1 MSEPGEKHV
10 DAVQRVE
17 HTSTA
22 ALSVKSNDS
31 HVNDKSADAADAAQA
46 QQIAAQWVDGTPE
59 EKRLKRKLD
68 WRILPCT
75 WVLYLLGYLDRAN
88 IGNAKTGGLQSDFG
102 LTSSQYS
109 IIVLAFFISYLVFEV
124 PANMILTR
132 VRPSV
137 FLPGLGLVWGT
148 FAALMGATQNWSQVA
163 GLRFLLGFA
172 EAGFA
177 PGCAFFLS
185 SWYRKYELATRYA
198 FLYTSVPIAGAISG
212 LLAGVI
218 TDHMDG
224 AGGLSGWRW
233 LFILEGLA
241 SVVASV
247 IIFFL
252 MPDYPSNSKR
262 FLNEEES
269 ILACNRLAADGIG
282 LTQGRGVE
290 HIPHWTA
297 FKMTCVDWRVWAQCL
312 LFVLVTG
319 SQTMQYFIPTLV
331 KSFGWTGPVGQYHT
345 IPAYMAALV
354 YVVACCWLADK
365 YKAKWQFI
373 CGLSAVGCVLFIAVT
388 ALQDKMAQYVLT
400 IFAFGTIYGCSPL
413 VKTWVSDVIPQPA
426 AKRAIAIALINA
438 IGNASSIYSSW
449 LWPDKD
455 APRYIP
461 GFATT
466 TTWLGVLCICTAIFA
481 YFFKKYPIERK
492 DHAEVIAAELRARRE
507 GRQPDENI

>member
-1 MSEPGEKHV
+1 MSPAEK
-10 DAVQRVE
+10 DASLKQDVE
-17 HTSTA
+17 HI
-22 ALSVKSNDS
+22 SVKSS
-31 HVNDKSADAADAAQA
+31 EKEVNFHADIADA
-46 QQIAAQWVDGTPE
+46 QQIAAQWVDGTDE
-59 EKRLKRKLD
+59 EKRLLRKLD

-88 IGNAKTGGLQSDFG
+88 ISNAKTGGLEDDFG

-109 IIVLAFFISYLVFEV
+109 IMVLLFFVSYLIFEV

-137 FLPGLGLVWGT
+137 FLPGLGLIWGT
-148 FAALMGATQNWSQVA
+148 FAALMGATQNWTQLA
-163 GLRFLLGFA
+163 GMRFLLGFA

-185 SWYRKYELATRYA
+185 SWYRRYELATRYA
-198 FLYTSVPIAGAISG
+198 VLYTSVPIAGAVSG

-224 AGGLSGWRW
+224 ISGLPGWRW
-233 LFILEGLA
+233 LFILEGIA
-241 SVVASV
+241 SICAAVA
-247 IIFFL
+247 IYFL
-252 MPDYPSNSKR
+252 MPDYPSNSRR
-262 FLNEEES
+262 FLSEEES
-269 ILACNRLAADGIG
+269 ILACNRLAVDGIG
-282 LTQGRGVE
+282 LTQGSGAE
-290 HIPHWTA
+290 HIPHWVA
-297 FKMTCVDWRVWAQCL
+297 FKMTCSDWRVWAQCF

-331 KSFGWTGPVGQYHT
+331 ESFGWTGPSGQYHT

-354 YVVACCWLADK
+354 YVVVCCWLADK
-365 YKAKWQFI
+365 YKLKWQFI
-373 CGLSAVGCVLFIAVT
+373 SGLSGFGCVLFIAVINVR
-388 ALQDKMAQYVLT
+388 DKMAQYVLT
-400 IFAFGTIYGCSPL
+400 IFAFGTIYACSPL
-413 VKTWVSDVIPQPA
+413 VKTWVADVIPQPA
-426 AKRAIAIALINA
+426 AKRSIAIALINA

-466 TTWLGVLCICTAIFA
+466 TSWLGILCICAAVFA
-481 YFFKKYPIERK
+481 YFFKKHPVERI
-492 DHAEVIAAELRARRE
+492 DHATAIAGELRARRE
-507 GRQPDENI
+507 AQGGDMKA

>member
-1 MSEPGEKHV
+1 MSTPNEKEASLDHHV
-10 DAVQRVE
+10 ERLSSEKDGDLDGKYAAAEAHHIV
-17 HTSTA
+17 TS
-22 ALSVKSNDS
+22 
-31 HVNDKSADAADAAQA
+31 
-46 QQIAAQWVDGTPE
+46 WVDGTPE
-59 EKRLKRKLD
+59 EKRLVRKLD
-68 WRILPCT
+68 WRILPCC
-75 WVLYLLGYLDRAN
+75 WVLYLLGFLDRAN
-88 IGNAKTGGLQSDFG
+88 VGNAKTGGLEEDFN

-109 IIVLAFFISYLVFEV
+109 IIVLVFFISYLVFEV

-148 FAALMGATQNWSQVA
+148 FAALMGATQNWSQLA
-163 GLRFLLGFA
+163 GMRFLLGFA

-177 PGCAFFLS
+177 PCCAFFLS
-185 SWYRKYELATRYA
+185 SWYRRYELATRFA
-198 FLYTSVPIAGAISG
+198 LLYTSVPLAGAISG

-218 TDHMDG
+218 TDHMDDV
-224 AGGLSGWRW
+224 GGLPGWRW

-241 SVVASV
+241 SIVASV
-247 IIFFL
+247 AIYFL

-269 ILACNRLAADGIG
+269 LLACNRLAVDGIA
-282 LTQGRGVE
+282 LTQGTGAE
-290 HIPHWTA
+290 KIPHWVA
-297 FKMTCVDWRVWAQCL
+297 FKMTCSDWRVWAQCF

-331 KSFGWTGPVGQYHT
+331 ESFGWTGPTGQYHT

-354 YVVACCWLADK
+354 YVVSACYLADR
-365 YKAKWQFI
+365 YKRKWQFI
-373 CGLSAVGCVLFIAVT
+373 CGLSAIGCILFIAVAT
-388 ALQDKMAQYVLT
+388 LPPSQKTAQYVLT

-426 AKRAIAIALINA
+426 AKRAIAIALINS

-466 TTWLGVLCICTAIFA
+466 TSWLGVLSVCTAVFA
-481 YFFKKYPIERK
+481 YFFNKYPAQRA
-492 DHAEVIAAELRARRE
+492 DHASVMGGELR
-507 GRQPDENI
+507 GRAGVEEKGGEKA

>member
-1 MSEPGEKHV
+1 MSIPNEKEASLDHHV
-10 DAVQRVE
+10 ERLSSEKDA
-17 HTSTA
+17 
-22 ALSVKSNDS
+22 
-31 HVNDKSADAADAAQA
+31 AADAHN
-46 QQIAAQWVDGTPE
+46 ISTSWVNGTPE
-59 EKRLKRKLD
+59 EKRLVRKLD
-68 WRILPCT
+68 WRILPCC
-75 WVLYLLGYLDRAN
+75 WVLYLLGFLDRAN
-88 IGNAKTGGLQSDFG
+88 VGNAKTGGMEDDFN
-102 LTSSQYS
+102 LSSNQYS
-109 IIVLAFFISYLVFEV
+109 IIVLVFFISYLVFEV

-148 FAALMGATQNWSQVA
+148 FAALMGATQNWSQLA
-163 GLRFLLGFA
+163 GMRFLLGFA

-185 SWYRKYELATRYA
+185 SWYRRYELATRYA
-198 FLYTSVPIAGAISG
+198 LLYTSVPLAGAISG

-218 TDHMDG
+218 TDHMDDV
-224 AGGLSGWRW
+224 GGLPGWRW

-241 SVVASV
+241 SVVAS
-247 IIFFL
+247 IAIYFL

-262 FLNEEES
+262 FLSEEES
-269 ILACNRLAADGIG
+269 LLACNRLAADGIG
-282 LTQGRGVE
+282 LTQGTGAE
-290 HIPHWTA
+290 KIPHWVA
-297 FKMTCVDWRVWAQCL
+297 FKMTCSDWRVWAQCF

-331 KSFGWTGPVGQYHT
+331 ESFGWTGPTGQYHT

-354 YVVACCWLADK
+354 YVVGACYLADR
-365 YKAKWQFI
+365 YKRKWQFI
-373 CGLSAVGCVLFIAVT
+373 CALSGIGCILFIAVAT
-388 ALQDKMAQYVLT
+388 LDQSQKTAQYVLT

-426 AKRAIAIALINA
+426 AKRAVAIALINS
-438 IGNASSIYSSW
+438 IGNASSIYSTW

-466 TTWLGVLCICTAIFA
+466 TSWLGVLCVCTAVFA
-481 YFFKKYPIERK
+481 YFFNKYPVVRAE
-492 DHAEVIAAELRARRE
+492 HAEVMAGELRGRAEEKE
-507 GRQPDENI
+507 GVEKA

>member
-1 MSEPGEKHV
+1 MSSEKNTQSP
-10 DAVQRVE
+10 DQRVE
-17 HTSTA
+17 RASVHTSDGNEN
-22 ALSVKSNDS
+22 LKP
-31 HVNDKSADAADAAQA
+31 DAAHVAEAQA
-46 QQIAAQWVDGTPE
+46 FAATWVDGTDE
-59 EKRLKRKLD
+59 EKRLRRKLD

-75 WVLYLLGYLDRAN
+75 WTLYLLGFLDRAN
-88 IGNAKTGGLQSDFG
+88 IGNAKTGGLERDFG

-109 IIVLAFFISYLVFEV
+109 IIVLVFFISYLVFEV

-148 FAALMGATQNWSQVA
+148 FAALMGATQNWHQLA
-163 GLRFLLGFA
+163 GMRFLLGFA

-185 SWYRKYELATRYA
+185 SWYRKYELATRFA
-198 FLYTSVPIAGAISG
+198 FLYTSVPIAGAVSG
-212 LLAGVI
+212 LLAGLI
-218 TDHMDG
+218 TEHMEG
-224 AGGLSGWRW
+224 IAGLPGWRW

-241 SVVASV
+241 SVVAAM
-247 IIFFL
+247 IIFFF
-252 MPDYPSNSKR
+252 MPDYPSTSKR
-262 FLNEEES
+262 FLTEEES
-269 ILACNRLAADGIG
+269 ILACNRLAVDGIG
-282 LTQGRGVE
+282 LTQGSGVE

-297 FKMTCVDWRVWAQCL
+297 FKMTVRDWRVWAQCL

-331 KSFGWTGPVGQYHT
+331 NSFGWTGPQGQYHT

-354 YVVACCWLADK
+354 YVVACCWLADR
-365 YKAKWQFI
+365 YRAKWQFI
-373 CGLSAVGCVLFIAVT
+373 CGLSGLGCILFICVT
-388 ALQDKMAQYVLT
+388 TIQSRMAQYVLT

-438 IGNASSIYSSW
+438 IGNASSIYATW
-449 LWPDKD
+449 LWPKEH
-455 APRYIP
+455 APRYVP

-466 TTWLGVLCICTAIFA
+466 TSWLGLLCVCA
-481 YFFKKYPIERK
+481 YGFSRLFKKYPVERM
-492 DHAEVIAAELRARRE
+492 DHASVMAGELRARRE
-507 GRQPDENI
+507 AAAGDP

>member
-1 MSEPGEKHV
+1 MAPSDDKN
-10 DAVQRVE
+10 ANQRLEYVPTNASARS
-17 HTSTA
+17 TSKDDIKAAAEMIEAQETA
-22 ALSVKSNDS
+22 TR
-31 HVNDKSADAADAAQA
+31 
-46 QQIAAQWVDGTPE
+46 WEDGTLE
-59 EKRLKRKLD
+59 EKKLVRKLD

-88 IGNAKTGGLQSDFG
+88 IGNAKTGGMEDDFK
-102 LTSSQYS
+102 LSSSQYS

-148 FAALMGATQNWSQVA
+148 FAALMGATNNWSQLA
-163 GLRFLLGFA
+163 GMRFLLGFA

-218 TDHMDG
+218 TEHMNG
-224 AGGLSGWRW
+224 VSGLPGWRW

-241 SVVASV
+241 SIVASI

-262 FLNEEES
+262 FLKEEEM
-269 ILACNRLAADGIG
+269 ILACNRLTVDGIA
-282 LTQGRGVE
+282 LTQGTGAKE
-290 HIPHWTA
+290 IPHWQA
-297 FKMTCVDWRVWAQCL
+297 FKMTCVDWRVWAQCF

-331 KSFGWTGPVGQYHT
+331 KSFGWKGAVGQYHT
-345 IPAYMAALV
+345 IPAYAAALV
-354 YVVACCWLADK
+354 YVVVSCWLADR
-365 YKAKWQFI
+365 YKNKWYFI
-373 CGLSAVGCVLFIAVT
+373 CALSGLGCVLFIAVT
-388 ALQDKMAQYVLT
+388 TVQDRITQYVLT

-426 AKRAIAIALINA
+426 AKRAIAIALINS
-438 IGNASSIYSSW
+438 IGNASSIYSTW

-466 TTWLGVLCICTAIFA
+466 TTWLGVLCISTAVFA
-481 YFFKKYPIERK
+481 YFFKKHPIEQV
-492 DHAEVIAAELRARRE
+492 DHAEAMAAELK
-507 GRQPDENI
+507 GRQEAQASGSKP

>member
-1 MSEPGEKHV
+1 MSHANEKEASLDHHV
-10 DAVQRVE
+10 ERLSSEKDAE
-17 HTSTA
+17 LDGKYA
-22 ALSVKSNDS
+22 AAEA
-31 HVNDKSADAADAAQA
+31 H
-46 QQIAAQWVDGTPE
+46 QIADSWVEGTRE
-59 EKRLKRKLD
+59 EKRLVRKLD
-68 WRILPCT
+68 WRILPCC
-75 WVLYLLGYLDRAN
+75 WVLYLLGFLDRAN
-88 IGNAKTGGLQSDFG
+88 VGNAKTGGMEDDFN

-109 IIVLAFFISYLVFEV
+109 IIVLVFFISYLVFEV

-148 FAALMGATQNWSQVA
+148 FAALMGATQNWSQLA
-163 GLRFLLGFA
+163 GMRFLLGFA

-185 SWYRKYELATRYA
+185 SWYRRYELATRFA
-198 FLYTSVPIAGAISG
+198 LLYTSVPLAGAISG

-224 AGGLSGWRW
+224 AAGLPGWRW
-233 LFILEGLA
+233 LFILEGVA
-241 SVVASV
+241 SVVASIV
-247 IIFFL
+247 IFFL

-262 FLNEEES
+262 FLSEEES
-269 ILACNRLAADGIG
+269 LLACNRLAVDGIG
-282 LTQGRGVE
+282 LTQGTGAE
-290 HIPHWTA
+290 QIPHWTA
-297 FKMTCVDWRVWAQCL
+297 FKMTVSDWRVWAQCF

-331 KSFGWTGPVGQYHT
+331 ESFGWTGPTGQYHT

-354 YVVACCWLADK
+354 YVVGACYLADR
-365 YKAKWQFI
+365 YKRKWQFI
-373 CGLSAVGCVLFIAVT
+373 CALSFIGCVLFIAVAT
-388 ALQDKMAQYVLT
+388 LPPSQRTAQYVLT

-413 VKTWVSDVIPQPA
+413 VKTWVSDVIPRPA
-426 AKRAIAIALINA
+426 AKRAIAIALINS
-438 IGNASSIYSSW
+438 IGNASSIYSTW

-466 TTWLGVLCICTAIFA
+466 TSWLGVLCVCTAVFA
-481 YFFKKYPIERK
+481 WFFRKYPVERAG
-492 DHAEVIAAELRARRE
+492 HAEIMAGELKGRAERGE
-507 GRQPDENI
+507 KVV

>member
-1 MSEPGEKHV
+1 MSPLGEKETNP
-10 DAVQRVE
+10 DQRVE
-17 HTSTA
+17 HVSTA
-22 ALSVKSNDS
+22 ASVRSSEADVSPGK
-31 HVNDKSADAADAAQA
+31 DAAADIAAA

-59 EKRLKRKLD
+59 EKRLVRKLD

-75 WVLYLLGYLDRAN
+75 WILYLLGFLDRAN
-88 IGNAKTGGLQSDFG
+88 IGNAKTGGLEEDFG

-109 IIVLAFFISYLVFEV
+109 IIVLVFFISYLVFEV

-148 FAALMGATQNWSQVA
+148 FAALMGATQNWGQLA
-163 GLRFLLGFA
+163 GMRFLLGFA

-185 SWYRKYELATRYA
+185 SWYRRYELATRFA
-198 FLYTSVPIAGAISG
+198 LLYTSVPIAGAVSG

-224 AGGLSGWRW
+224 ASGLPGWRW
-233 LFILEGLA
+233 LFILEGLGSIIA
-241 SVVASV
+241 AIV
-247 IIFFL
+247 IFFL

-262 FLNEEES
+262 FLDEEES
-269 ILACNRLAADGIG
+269 ILACNRLAVDGIG
-282 LTQGRGVE
+282 LTQGGGAE
-290 HIPHWTA
+290 KIPHWTA
-297 FKMTCVDWRVWAQCL
+297 FKMTCSDWRVWAQCF

-331 KSFGWTGPVGQYHT
+331 ASFGWTGPVGQYHT

-354 YVVACCWLADK
+354 YVVVCCWLADR
-365 YKAKWQFI
+365 YKRKWQFI
-373 CGLSAVGCVLFIAVT
+373 CGLSGLGCILFIAVT
-388 ALQDKMAQYVLT
+388 TVKDRMTQYVLT

-426 AKRAIAIALINA
+426 AKRAIAIALINS

-449 LWPDKD
+449 LWPKKD

-466 TTWLGVLCICTAIFA
+466 TSWLGVLCLCTAVFA
-481 YFFKKYPIERK
+481 YFFNKYPVERTN
-492 DHAEVIAAELRARRE
+492 HAEAMAAELRARRE
-507 GRQPDENI
+507 AQQADKA

>member
-1 MSEPGEKHV
+1 MSHAGEKSSLDQHV
-10 DAVQRVE
+10 EKVPMA
-17 HTSTA
+17 TA
-22 ALSVKSNDS
+22 DLAE
-31 HVNDKSADAADAAQA
+31 A
-46 QQIAAQWVDGTPE
+46 QQLATQWVDGTPE
-59 EKRLKRKLD
+59 EKRLVRKLD

-75 WVLYLLGYLDRAN
+75 WILYLLGFLDRAN
-88 IGNAKTGGLQSDFG
+88 VGNAKTGGMEDDFN

-109 IIVLAFFISYLVFEV
+109 IIVLVFFISYLIFEV

-137 FLPGLGLVWGT
+137 FLPGLALVWGT
-148 FAALMGATQNWSQVA
+148 FAALMGATQNWSQLA
-163 GLRFLLGFA
+163 GMRFLLGFA

-185 SWYRKYELATRYA
+185 SWYRRYELATRYA
-198 FLYTSVPIAGAISG
+198 LLYTSVPLAGATSG

-218 TDHMDG
+218 TDHMDNV
-224 AGGLSGWRW
+224 GGLPGWRW
-233 LFILEGLA
+233 LFILEGIA
-241 SVVASV
+241 SVVAAV
-247 IIFFL
+247 AIYFL
-252 MPDYPSNSKR
+252 MPDYPSTSRR
-262 FLNEEES
+262 FLSEEES
-269 ILACNRLAADGIG
+269 VLACNRLAVDGIG
-282 LTQGRGVE
+282 LTQGTGAE
-290 HIPHWTA
+290 KIPHWEA
-297 FKMTCVDWRVWAQCL
+297 FKMTCADWRVWAQCF

-331 KSFGWTGPVGQYHT
+331 ESFGWTGPTGQYHT

-354 YVVACCWLADK
+354 YVVSCCWLADR
-365 YKAKWQFI
+365 YKRKWQFI
-373 CGLSAVGCVLFIAVT
+373 CGLSGLGCILFIAVAT
-388 ALQDKMAQYVLT
+388 IQNNRMAQYVLT

-426 AKRAIAIALINA
+426 AKRAIAIALING

-466 TTWLGVLCICTAIFA
+466 TTWLGVLCMCTAVFA
-481 YFFKKYPIERK
+481 YFFNKYPVQRA
-492 DHAEVIAAELRARRE
+492 DHATVMADELRARRE
-507 GRQPDENI
+507 AQEGDLKA